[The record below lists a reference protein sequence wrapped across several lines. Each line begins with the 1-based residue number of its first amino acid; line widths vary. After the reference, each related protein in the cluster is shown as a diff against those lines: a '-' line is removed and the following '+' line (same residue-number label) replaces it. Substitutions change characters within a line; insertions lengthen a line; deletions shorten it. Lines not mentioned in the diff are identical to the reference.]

1 MQRVQNLRVYLD
13 TCCVNRLFDVQMQ
26 ARVQRETQAIIQII
40 DRFLTRQW
48 QWLGSEVLEDEVS
61 ADSNPDRRA
70 QVRAVMEHVYQTFSV
85 TAREEARGEE
95 LEVLR
100 FKHYDALHIA
110 CAESGEAD
118 ILLTTDDRMLR
129 LAKRHR
135 TQLRVHVENP
145 YTWLQEMDSGQGAS
159 RQV

>member
-13 TCCVNRLFDVQMQ
+13 TCCVNRLFDVQTQ
-26 ARVQRETQAIIQII
+26 DRVQRETQAIIQII
-40 DRFLTRQW
+40 NRFLTIQW
-48 QWLGSEVLEDEVS
+48 QWLGSEVLEDEVN
-61 ADSNPDRRA
+61 ADSNSDRRA
-70 QVRAVMEHVYQTFSV
+70 RVRAIMEHVYQTLSV
-85 TAREEARGEE
+85 TAREETRGEE
-95 LEVLR
+95 LEVLG
-100 FKHYDALHIA
+100 FKYYDALHIA

-135 TQLRVHVENP
+135 AQLRVRVENP
-145 YTWLQEMDSGQGAS
+145 HTWLQKMDNSQEAT